1 MNHLLTVYECKRTL
15 WCSLLQTPSSYRTG
29 LPGPESGLSS
39 QLRNELSEETGAHE
53 AGDVIGQ
60 GPGRE
65 RRGEGPREHGSARG
79 SRPRVYGEGIRF
91 GLSVADL
98 SDPGS
103 LLRAPSPLSQH
114 GFQQE
119 DSGRTRGLARPRL
132 FRPFP
137 ILPVGSDL

>member
-60 GPGRE
+60 GP
-65 RRGEGPREHGSARG
+65 REHGSARG
-79 SRPRVYGEGIRF
+79 SRSRVYGEGIRF

-103 LLRAPSPLSQH
+103 LLGAPSPLSQH